1 MSHYMTQEE
10 REQLEI
16 LYNEERLKAPAIARR
31 MGFCKQTIYNELN
44 IGIYEHDFGY
54 YSRKRY
60 SADKAGQIHRYRQT
74 NKGDRAQNWE
84 RPKVCGFSGSSRIK
98 T

>member
-44 IGIYEHDFGY
+44 IVIYEHDFG
-54 YSRKRY
+54 
-60 SADKAGQIHRYRQT
+60 
-74 NKGDRAQNWE
+74 
-84 RPKVCGFSGSSRIK
+84 
-98 T
+98 